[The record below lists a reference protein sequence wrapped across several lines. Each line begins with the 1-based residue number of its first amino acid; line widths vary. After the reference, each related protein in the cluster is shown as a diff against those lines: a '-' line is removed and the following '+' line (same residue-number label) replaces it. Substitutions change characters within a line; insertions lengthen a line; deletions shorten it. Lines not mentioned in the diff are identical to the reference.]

1 MLSIKMRNFI
11 AMTANR
17 SDASCAAD
25 GCVRVSIFQNFIF
38 HCEQD

>member
-1 MLSIKMRNFI
+1 MLSMTMRNFI
-11 AMTANR
+11 AINANR
-17 SDASCAAD
+17 SDATSAAD